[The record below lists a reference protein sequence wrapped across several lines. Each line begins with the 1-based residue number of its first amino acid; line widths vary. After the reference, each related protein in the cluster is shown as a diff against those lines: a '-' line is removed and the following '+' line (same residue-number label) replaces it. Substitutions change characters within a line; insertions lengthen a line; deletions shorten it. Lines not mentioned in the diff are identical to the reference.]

1 MVRVGLSLFVYFNDV
16 LKIMKIKS
24 FVEYFKKGT
33 RNILTF
39 SRNFQI
45 IQSGMFHCAALSVS
59 DVGARPTDKKS
70 RRYRPVSASLAR
82 SSWAGVSDEAAVI
95 SQVSRK
101 H

>member
-1 MVRVGLSLFVYFNDV
+1 MMVRVGLSLFVYFNDV

-59 DVGARPTDKKS
+59 DVGARQKS
-70 RRYRPVSASLAR
+70 RRYRRVSSSQAR